1 MAATRADA
9 LSEALDRLYAGPFD
23 AFLDRR
29 KELVASLR
37 ASGNAAAA
45 KEVAAASKPTRTAW
59 ALDRIAHHRPE
70 LVEAMLGARDA
81 AVSVQKK
88 GDAAAI
94 REAIRESRAR
104 TAEVLQAARE
114 VLAAA
119 GFEAPV
125 AQVRRMS
132 ETLAA
137 ASLEGSEAR
146 RLFAEGRLTRD
157 LGQED
162 PFAGLEVGPARPRK
176 EAAPA
181 SEEKAT
187 AATSTAAAAAK
198 ERAAKEKAAHEAA
211 TKAAHEAAAK
221 AARERVE
228 ALEGELREAR
238 VEARKKEMAAVRAQD
253 EADRARRAVGETE
266 ARLESARAELR
277 AMRA

>member
-1 MAATRADA
+1 MGAKPGDA

-23 AFLDRR
+23 AFLERR

-37 ASGNAAAA
+37 AAGDAAAA
-45 KEVAAASKPTRTAW
+45 RAVAGASKPTRTAW
-59 ALDRIAHHRPE
+59 ALDQVAHHRPE

-88 GDAAAI
+88 GDAAAM
-94 REAIRESRAR
+94 REAIRASRAR

-114 VLAAA
+114 ILAAA
-119 GFEAPV
+119 GFDAPV

-162 PFAGLEVGPARPRK
+162 PFAGLEAGPAPPRK
-176 EAAPA
+176 EAPRAR
-181 SEEKAT
+181 EDGKA
-187 AATSTAAAAAK
+187 AEAEAAAAA
-198 ERAAKEKAAHEAA
+198 RAKAAAEAARKAHEAA
-211 TKAAHEAAAK
+211 TKAAE
-221 AARERVE
+221 ERVQSLE
-228 ALEGELREAR
+228 AELREAR

-253 EADRARRAVGETE
+253 EADRARRAVGEAE
-266 ARLESARAELR
+266 ARLEGARGELR

>member
-1 MAATRADA
+1 MAAKRGDA
-9 LSEALDRLYAGPFD
+9 LSEALDRLYAAPFD
-23 AFLDRR
+23 AFLDLR

-37 ASGNAAAA
+37 AAGDAATA
-45 KEVAAASKPTRTAW
+45 KAVAGASKPTRTAW
-59 ALDRIAHHRPE
+59 ALDQVAHHRPE

-114 VLAAA
+114 ILAAA

-162 PFAGLEVGPARPRK
+162 PFAGLEAGPPAPRK
-176 EAAPA
+176 ATPAASADGKAAREDGKAAEAEAAV
-181 SEEKAT
+181 
-187 AATSTAAAAAK
+187 AARAKAAAEAARK
-198 ERAAKEKAAHEAA
+198 AHEAA
-211 TKAAHEAAAK
+211 TKAAE
-221 AARERVE
+221 ERVQSLE
-228 ALEGELREAR
+228 AELREAR

-266 ARLESARAELR
+266 ARLESARGELR